1 MVQFFFSLSFAYF
14 FKSNLP
20 IHITFTVLIMI
31 QKKPILSKHF
41 CQSPNL
47 CSMHWQNTYRHG
59 LWLHVPHV
67 FWNNEFFIVCSY
79 FSGFSQLPWGIFLY
93 LELSMASRVPSHKRL
108 KATEQTKGILLQK
121 PPSTCDPWTPALTP
135 CFGMAVNWGI
145 IYFYFVSFTAG
156 MTIPTSVQ
164 GMFCLGEKK
173 KKKTG
178 NRNYK
183 GSKLFD

>member
-1 MVQFFFSLSFAYF
+1 MVQFFLSLSFAYF

-67 FWNNEFFIVCSY
+67 FWSNEFLIVCSY

-93 LELSMASRVPSHKRL
+93 LELSMASRVPSYKRL
-108 KATEQTKGILLQK
+108 KGTERTKGILLQK
-121 PPSTCDPWTPALTP
+121 PPSTC
-135 CFGMAVNWGI
+135 
-145 IYFYFVSFTAG
+145 G
-156 MTIPTSVQ
+156 MTGSLSKKVQ
-164 GMFCLGEKK
+164 LKANLQRFCCIRASTNFARGA
-173 KKKTG
+173 G
-178 NRNYK
+178 H
-183 GSKLFD
+183 